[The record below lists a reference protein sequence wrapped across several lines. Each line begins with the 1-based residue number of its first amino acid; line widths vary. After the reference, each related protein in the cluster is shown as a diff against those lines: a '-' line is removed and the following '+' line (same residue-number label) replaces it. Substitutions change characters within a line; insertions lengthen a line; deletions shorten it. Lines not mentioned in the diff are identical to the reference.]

1 MKTGITI
8 SYWKDGNKIHE
19 YHKDAV
25 RLGCKFYEGEQFDV
39 LFNKDNQLIASYK
52 AGSVHG
58 VTEHGMKESK

>member
-8 SYWKDGNKIHE
+8 SYLQDGNKIRE

-25 RLGCKFYEGEQFDV
+25 RFGCKFYEGDQFDV

-52 AGSVHG
+52 SGSVRR
-58 VTEHGMKESK
+58 VTDHSLKESK